1 MNTIIINNLKKLEL
15 HKERSFEEFTLFTN
29 KNENI
34 VIINNY
40 INEINFTYKLKNNL
54 QFKEYISLY
63 ILIHFPHI
71 LLADETLTTHAK
83 NILNI
88 FYDIEQNK
96 LDNINILDNILNN
109 YINNINILV
118 SNNKKKLET
127 VYATMYVNLE
137 LLEKKVLYDDIQ
149 NDIQNNK
156 KKYLNLLSEIIPNDN
171 EIILLLNKIRNDIEK
186 DENNLFNQIESTF
199 WTKFETDL
207 KNNNNDSLLK
217 ILEEI
222 KTIFSSFT
230 PNRKDLLERLE
241 TGLNIQYIKQL
252 IDNNCLKPTD
262 IHNIFYFLIDTM
274 KMYHEP
280 SQDEKL
286 DNFMKIIEQ
295 SLQNNLPL
303 YEIMPS
309 FFKEYFVGVYVVM
322 LCSAANF
329 SK

>member
-1 MNTIIINNLKKLEL
+1 MNTIIINDLKNLEL

-34 VIINNY
+34 EIINNY
-40 INEINFTYKLKNNL
+40 INEINTTYKLKNNL

-71 LLADETLTTHAK
+71 LLADKTLINQAK

-88 FYDIEQNK
+88 FYNIEHNK
-96 LDNINILDNILNN
+96 IDNINLLDIILND

-118 SNNKKKLET
+118 SNNKKKLEN
-127 VYATMYVNLE
+127 VYATMYINLE
-137 LLEKKVLYDDIQ
+137 LLEKKVLYDDVQI
-149 NDIQNNK
+149 DIQNNK
-156 KKYLNLLSEIIPNDN
+156 KEYLKLLSELISDDND
-171 EIILLLNKIRNDIEK
+171 IVSLLNKVRTEIEA

-207 KNNNNDSLLK
+207 KNNNNDYLLK

-222 KTIFSSFT
+222 KNIFASFT

-241 TGLNIQYIKQL
+241 VGLNIQYIKQL
-252 IDNNCLKPTD
+252 IDNNCLKPID

-286 DNFMKIIEQ
+286 DNFMKVIEQ
-295 SLQNNLPL
+295 SLQTNLPL
-303 YEIMPS
+303 YEIMPE
-309 FFKEYFVGVYVVM
+309 FFKEYYN
-322 LCSAANF
+322 LLLILKKRINEIIS
-329 SK
+329 S

>member
-1 MNTIIINNLKKLEL
+1 MNTIIINDLKNLEL

-34 VIINNY
+34 IIINNY
-40 INEINFTYKLKNNL
+40 INEINSTYKLKNNL

-71 LLADETLTTHAK
+71 LLADETLTNHAK

-109 YINNINILV
+109 YINSINIVV
-118 SNNKKKLET
+118 SNNKKKLEN
-127 VYATMYVNLE
+127 VYATLYINLE
-137 LLEKKVLYDDIQ
+137 LLESKVLYDDVKK
-149 NDIQNNK
+149 DIQNNK
-156 KKYLNLLSEIIPNDN
+156 KEYLKLLSELIPNDN
-171 EIILLLNKIRNDIEK
+171 DIILLLNKLRKETEQ
-186 DENNLFNQIESTF
+186 DENNLFNQIELTF
-199 WTKFETDL
+199 WKTFETDL
-207 KNNNNDSLLK
+207 KNNNNSSLLK

-222 KTIFSSFT
+222 KNIFASFT

-252 IDNNCLKPTD
+252 IDNNCLKPAD
-262 IHNIFYFLIDTM
+262 IHKIFYFLINTM
-274 KMYHEP
+274 KMYQEP

-286 DNFMKIIEQ
+286 DNFMRIMEL
-295 SLQNNLPL
+295 SLNNNLPL
-303 YEIMPS
+303 YEIMPD
-309 FFKEYFVGVYVVM
+309 FFKEYYN
-322 LCSAANF
+322 LLLILKNRINEIIS
-329 SK
+329 S